1 MEPKL
6 MIHDTDIMQTPKP
19 MRHPQLNTKDIHIK
33 LIQTL
38 AIGSLK
44 QVGNLDEVLQ
54 VLES

>member
-1 MEPKL
+1 

>member
-1 MEPKL
+1 
-6 MIHDTDIMQTPKP
+6 MIHNIDIMQTPKP
-19 MRHPQLNTKDIHIK
+19 MRHPRLNTENIHIK